1 MRNINATETR
11 TLKWLIAWHA
21 NFSTIRDKTVGLC
34 PAGSAVG
41 TAVAMV
47 AREPRVCLSKFQNV
61 HTATVQTRAG
71 VLALS
76 PAPSQVPQLRGH
88 PRRCTGQLVLLPVS
102 SAGKLRHRKCRWHCC
117 QHSGLNGDPGVLI
130 LSPVLSLT

>member
-1 MRNINATETR
+1 MCNINATEMR
-11 TLKWLIAWHA
+11 TLKRLIAWHA
-21 NFSTIRDKTVGLC
+21 NFSTIKDKTVGLC

-47 AREPRVCLSKFQNV
+47 AREPRVCLSKFENV

-71 VLALS
+71 ALALN
-76 PAPSQVPQLRGH
+76 PAPSQVPHLRGH
-88 PRRCTGQLVLLPVS
+88 PGRHTGQLVLLPVS
-102 SAGKLRHRKCRWHCC
+102 SAGKPRHRKCTWHCC
-117 QHSGLNGDPGVLI
+117 QHSGLNREPGVLI